1 MQINTH
7 QIKDYVDALQSA
19 ELIKEVRGLAAL
31 MTKDVE
37 LVTYD
42 SRKTVPGSLYFCKGI
57 HFDVKYLEEAM
68 AKGAIAYVSQKIE
81 LVDPAEKIPA
91 IIVTDI
97 RKAMAIAAN
106 MYFNESWR
114 NFTLIGITGS
124 KGKSTTAFFTRDMLD
139 DYLSDRKLPPC
150 AILSSIENFDGIV
163 KEDESLN
170 TTKEAFPLH
179 QHFFNAS
186 ESGTKYM
193 VTEVSSQGLKY
204 HRTLGVMYEV
214 GVFMNIGQDHISP
227 AEHSD
232 MEDYISSK
240 ELLFNQCKVACIHMD
255 TPYSQRFL
263 DVAKASGTVE
273 KIITFGIE
281 PGSDIQGYDI
291 KPTLNGITFRVT
303 GPDFDD
309 EFAIGLTGLFN
320 VTNALAAISIC
331 WHLGIPMEFI
341 KSGLYRSR
349 VSGRMELFFNDSH
362 TKTVLMDY
370 AHTAD
375 SFTQMLKSTQ
385 TEHPGKKIFIVFG
398 CPGNKAESR
407 RKDLPEAAAPFVDKM
422 YITMEDPGE
431 EKVEDICNEIA
442 KYAKLAGSDYE
453 IILDR
458 VMAIEQAIYEADEN
472 TIVIVAAKGWETRHR
487 IGNEYIKTVSDG
499 ETILET
505 LKKYETI

>member
-1 MQINTH
+1 MQMMTH
-7 QIKDYVDALQSA
+7 RLEEYIEALTQAS
-19 ELIKEVRGLAAL
+19 LLKENHGVSEVLS
-31 MTKDVE
+31 KDVE

-42 SRKTVPGSLYFCKGI
+42 SRKVGPGTLYFCKGI
-57 HFDVKYLEEAM
+57 HFDVKYLEESLSQ
-68 AKGAIAYVSQKIE
+68 GAIAYVSEKME
-81 LVDPAEKIPA
+81 LADPMGQIPT
-91 IIVTDI
+91 IIVSDI

-106 MYFNESWR
+106 LYFNQAWQ

-124 KGKSTTAFFTRDMLD
+124 KGKSTTAFFSRDILD
-139 DYLSDRKLPPC
+139 DYLMDQKLPPC
-150 AILSSIENFDGIV
+150 AILSSIENFDGLV

-179 QHFFNAS
+179 QHYFNAS
-186 ESGTKYM
+186 VSGTKYM

-204 HRTLGVMYEV
+204 HRTLGIMYNV

-227 AEHSD
+227 AEHTD

-240 ELLFNQCKVACIHMD
+240 ELLFNQCRAACIHMD
-255 TPYSQRFL
+255 TPYSERFL
-263 DVAKASGTVE
+263 KVAKLSESVE
-273 KIITFGIE
+273 KIITFGMTSE
-281 PGSDIQGYDI
+281 SDIFGYDV
-291 KPTLNGITFRVT
+291 KTSLEGITFRAT

-309 EFAIGLTGLFN
+309 EFTIGLTGLFN

-331 WHLGIPMEFI
+331 YYLGIPMEFI

-349 VSGRMELFFNDSH
+349 VSGRMELFFNEDH

-375 SFTQMLKSTQ
+375 SYTNMLQSTKI
-385 TEHPGKKIFIVFG
+385 EHPGKKIFIVFG

-407 RKDLPEAAAPFVDKM
+407 RKDLPEAAAPYVDKM

-431 EKVEDICNEIA
+431 ESTEDICNEIA
-442 KYAKLAGSDYE
+442 KYAKAAGANYE

-458 VMAIEQAIYEADEN
+458 VLAIEQAIYDADDK
-472 TIVIVAAKGWETRHR
+472 TIVVVAAKGWETRHR
-487 IGNEYIKTVSDG
+487 IGNEYIKTISDG
-499 ETILET
+499 EVIVET
-505 LKKYETI
+505 LKKYKTI

>member
-1 MQINTH
+1 MHMITH
-7 QIKDYVDALQSA
+7 RLEEYLDALSLAGLLLDNHGLSA
-19 ELIKEVRGLAAL
+19 LSS
-31 MTKDVE
+31 KDVE

-42 SRKTVPGSLYFCKGI
+42 SRKAGPGTLYFCKGI
-57 HFDVKYLEEAM
+57 HFDVKYLEESLEN
-68 AKGAIAYVSQKIE
+68 GAIAYVSEKLE
-81 LVDPAEKIPA
+81 LTDPMGKIPT
-91 IIVTDI
+91 IIVSDI
-97 RKAMAIAAN
+97 RKAMAICAN
-106 MYFNESWR
+106 LYFNQAWK

-124 KGKSTTAFFTRDMLD
+124 KGKSTTAFFTRDILD
-139 DYLSDRKLPPC
+139 DYLMDQKLPPC

-179 QHFFNAS
+179 QHFHNAS

-204 HRTLGVMYEV
+204 HRTLGVTYDV
-214 GVFMNIGQDHISP
+214 GVFMNIGRDHISP

-232 MEDYISSK
+232 LEDYISSK
-240 ELLFNQCKVACIHMD
+240 ELLFNQCRAACIHMD
-255 TPYSQRFL
+255 TPYSERFL
-263 DVAKASGTVE
+263 KVAQGSDAVE
-273 KIITFGIE
+273 KILTFGMTSE
-281 PGSDIQGYDI
+281 SDIQAYDI
-291 KPTLNGITFRVT
+291 RTSLEGINFRVI
-303 GPDFDD
+303 GPDFED

-320 VTNALAAISIC
+320 VVNALAAISIC
-331 WHLGIPMEFI
+331 YYLGIPMEFM

-349 VSGRMELFFNDSH
+349 VSGRMELFFNDNH

-375 SFTQMLKSTQ
+375 SYINMLQSTQ
-385 TEHPGKKIFIVFG
+385 VEHPGKKIYIVFG

-407 RKDLPEAAAPFVDKM
+407 RKDLPEAAAPYVDKM

-431 EKVEDICNEIA
+431 ESTEDICNEIA
-442 KYAKLAGSDYE
+442 KYAKAAGANYE

-472 TIVIVAAKGWETRHR
+472 TIVVVAAKGWETRHR
-487 IGNEYIKTVSDG
+487 IGNTYIKTVSDG
-499 ETILET
+499 EVIVET
-505 LKKYETI
+505 LKKYKTI

>member
-1 MQINTH
+1 MQMITH
-7 QIKDYVDALQSA
+7 QLKDYIAALDAA
-19 ELIKEVRGLAAL
+19 ELIKEHRGLEAL
-31 MTKDVE
+31 LSTDVE
-37 LVTYD
+37 LATYD
-42 SRKTVPGSLYFCKGI
+42 SRKTVPGTLYFCKGI
-57 HFDVKYLEEAM
+57 HFDVKYLEDAL
-68 AKGAIAYVSQKIE
+68 ANGAVAYVSQKIE
-81 LVDPAEKIPA
+81 LDDPMGNIPA

-106 MYFNESWR
+106 LYFNEAWR

-124 KGKSTTAFFTRDMLD
+124 KGKSTTAFFTRDILD
-139 DYLSDRKLPPC
+139 DYLADQKLPPC

-186 ESGTKYM
+186 ASNTKYM

-204 HRTLGVMYEV
+204 HRTLGVMYDV
-214 GVFMNIGQDHISP
+214 GVFMNIGRDHISP
-227 AEHSD
+227 VEHSD

-240 ELLFNQCKVACIHMD
+240 ELLFQQCKVACIHMD

-263 DVAKASGTVE
+263 KVAKESGTVE
-273 KIITFGIE
+273 KIITFGVE
-281 PGSDIQGYDI
+281 AGSDILGYDI
-291 KPTLNGITFRVT
+291 RPTLDGITFRVT

-309 EFAIGLTGLFN
+309 EFAVGLTGLFN

-331 WHLGIPMEFI
+331 WQLGIPMEFI

-375 SFTQMLKSTQ
+375 SFTQMLQSTK
-385 TEHPGKKIFIVFG
+385 TEHPGKKIYIVFG

-431 EKVEDICNEIA
+431 ESVEDICNEIA
-442 KYAKLAGSDYE
+442 RYAQGAGAVYE
-453 IILDR
+453 IIPDR
-458 VMAIEQAIYEADEN
+458 VLAIEQAIYEADEN

-487 IGNEYIKTVSDG
+487 IGNEYVKTVSDG
-499 ETILET
+499 ETIVET
-505 LKKYETI
+505 LKKYSIV

>member
-1 MQINTH
+1 MQMMTH
-7 QIKDYVDALQSA
+7 HLEEYIDALIQA
-19 ELIKEVRGLAAL
+19 ELLFENHGASAL
-31 MTKDVE
+31 LHKDVE

-42 SRKTVPGSLYFCKGI
+42 SRKAGPGTLYFCKGI
-57 HFDVKYLEEAM
+57 HFELKYLEESLS
-68 AKGAIAYVSQKIE
+68 KGAIAYVSEKPE
-81 LVDPAEKIPA
+81 LPDSLGQHPCL
-91 IIVTDI
+91 IVSDI

-106 MYFNESWR
+106 LYFNQAWK

-124 KGKSTTAFFTRDMLD
+124 KGKSTTAFFTRDILD
-139 DYLSDRKLPPC
+139 DYLMNQHQPPC

-179 QHFFNAS
+179 QHFYNAS

-204 HRTLGVMYEV
+204 HRTLGVLYDV
-214 GVFMNIGQDHISP
+214 GVYMNIGRDHISP

-240 ELLFNQCKVACIHMD
+240 ELLFRQCKVACIHMD
-255 TPYSQRFL
+255 TPYSERFL
-263 DVAKASGTVE
+263 KVANESETIE

-291 KPTLNGITFRVT
+291 RTSMEGITFRAT

-309 EFAIGLTGLFN
+309 EFTIGLTGLFN
-320 VTNALAAISIC
+320 VVNALAAIAIC
-331 WHLGIPMEFI
+331 QHLEIPMEFI

-349 VSGRMELFFNDSH
+349 VSGRMELFFNDTH

-370 AHTAD
+370 AHTYD
-375 SFTQMLKSTQ
+375 SMTLMLQSTKI
-385 TEHPGKKIFIVFG
+385 EHPGKKITIVFG

-407 RKDLPEAAAPFVDKM
+407 RKDLPEAAAPYVDKM
-422 YITMEDPGE
+422 FITMEDPGE
-431 EKVEDICNEIA
+431 ESVEDICNEIA
-442 KYAKLAGSDYE
+442 KYAAQAGANYE

-499 ETILET
+499 EVIVET
-505 LKKYETI
+505 LKKYKTI